1 VLKDAAS
8 FIRYFR
14 GLRISV
20 DENDGYLF
28 SMAPNDAS
36 ITIYYK
42 NDVTAADGTVT
53 KTKQETSLSLGSSN
67 VHLSNVAYSRSSSYI
82 SGTKDAIDAEQ
93 VKKNTGLPITNPS
106 TKLYLQGMG
115 GSSIGVRVPR
125 LITTLRNQYKN
136 EKIAVVSA
144 KIRLYNDSTDPE
156 WDNKYRKPS
165 SLLVKERDTMS
176 RFLPDMTILSAGYSL
191 VRTNNL
197 STKMLTTMLV
207 SLHHLKKLLRMSLM
221 I

>member
-28 SMAPNDAS
+28 SMAPNDAA

-42 NDVTAADGTVT
+42 NDVTASDGTVT

-67 VHLSNVAYSRSSSYI
+67 VHLSHVAYSRSSSYI
-82 SGTKDAIDAEQ
+82 TGTKDAIDA
-93 VKKNTGLPITNPS
+93 KDIKTNTALPIANPS

-115 GSSIGVRVPR
+115 GSSIGVK
-125 LITTLRNQYKN
+125 LQRN
-136 EKIAVVSA
+136 
-144 KIRLYNDSTDPE
+144 
-156 WDNKYRKPS
+156 
-165 SLLVKERDTMS
+165 
-176 RFLPDMTILSAGYSL
+176 
-191 VRTNNL
+191 
-197 STKMLTTMLV
+197 
-207 SLHHLKKLLRMSLM
+207 
-221 I
+221 